1 MYRHMHCMQSIN
13 IMTDYVFYTVD
24 LYNILF
30 SYSRYVL
37 HSTMHPP
44 CIQYTICINAFYRAC
59 MCIFYIYT

>member
-13 IMTDYVFYTVD
+13 IMTDYVFYTVYFFNTVD
-24 LYNILF
+24 TCYI
-30 SYSRYVL
+30 Y
-37 HSTMHPP
+37 STMHPP